1 LKLIKQLKRETD
13 TMKNENYERYSWIGL
28 LLTLVLIGGLIV
40 AWSRE
45 PARLAEAAEE
55 FNQTSLKRG
64 RQLYVENCTSC
75 HGSRGEG
82 GVGPALNNK
91 TLLKKASD
99 EILFASIEAGRPNTT
114 MPAWGQDNG
123 GQLTDE
129 NIEDIVTFIRAWE
142 PNAPEVVT
150 DVSEPS
156 ATRGA
161 ALFAGS
167 CFTCHGEEGM
177 DGTAPA
183 LNDPARLNAL
193 DDDWYRQT
201 IANGRPAK
209 GMPTWGTVL
218 SSDQIEDLVA
228 LIGAWRNNEQVIPD
242 TTVAELL
249 DSALF
254 SLSQNDPEDAIFYL
268 GRARPIAFGPA
279 LEQFD
284 PIIAMIEG
292 GETDQA
298 LTTLNDLRTQWPIGD
313 AESGEQVYVDA
324 CKGCHGSEGQG
335 GVGLRLKP
343 SEFVQTSTNA
353 ELLTLL
359 FTGRTGTAMRSFSGQ
374 LSEKQLADVIA
385 FLRTWQQ

>member
-1 LKLIKQLKRETD
+1 MMR
-13 TMKNENYERYSWIGL
+13 NENYERYFWIGL
-28 LLTLVLIGGLIV
+28 TLTLVVLGGLV
-40 AWSRE
+40 ASWLRE
-45 PARLAEAAEE
+45 PVRLVEAAEE
-55 FNQTSLKRG
+55 INQASLKRG
-64 RQLYVENCTSC
+64 RQIYVDNCTAC
-75 HGSRGEG
+75 HGTRGEG
-82 GVGPALNNK
+82 VVGPALNNK

-99 EILFASIEAGRPNTT
+99 EILFAIINAGRPNTS

-129 NIEDIVTFIRAWE
+129 NIRDVVAFIRAWE
-142 PNAPEVVT
+142 PNAPEVAITTV
-150 DVSEPS
+150 VEPS
-156 ATRGA
+156 AARGA

-167 CFTCHGEEGM
+167 CFTCHGENGRG
-177 DGTAPA
+177 GTAPP
-183 LNDPARLNAL
+183 LNDPARLNTL

-218 SSDQIEDLVA
+218 SSNQVEDLVA
-228 LIGAWRNNEQVIPD
+228 LIGAWRKSEQVAPD

-249 DSALF
+249 NSALF
-254 SLSQNDPEDAIFYL
+254 SLSQNDTEDAVFYL
-268 GRARPIAFGPA
+268 NRARPIAFGAA

-284 PIIAMIEG
+284 PIITMIEG
-292 GETDQA
+292 DETDQA
-298 LTTLNDLRTQWPIGD
+298 LTALNDLRTQWPIGE
-313 AESGEQVYVDA
+313 AASGEKIYVEV
-324 CKGCHGSEGQG
+324 CKGCHGAEGQG

-343 SEFVQTSTNA
+343 SQFIQTSANA

-359 FTGRTGTAMRSFSGQ
+359 FTGRTGTAMRGFSGQ

>member
-1 LKLIKQLKRETD
+1 M
-13 TMKNENYERYSWIGL
+13 MKNENYERYFWIGL
-28 LLTLVLIGGLIV
+28 ALTLVVLGGLV
-40 AWSRE
+40 ASWLRE
-45 PARLAEAAEE
+45 PVRLVEAAEE
-55 FNQTSLKRG
+55 INLDSLKRG
-64 RQLYVENCTSC
+64 RQIYVDNCTAC
-75 HGSRGEG
+75 HGTRGEG

-91 TLLKKASD
+91 TLLTKASD
-99 EILFASIEAGRPNTT
+99 EILFAIIKAGRPNTT

-129 NIEDIVTFIRAWE
+129 NVRDVVAFIRAWE
-142 PNAPEVVT
+142 PDAPEVATTAV
-150 DVSEPS
+150 VEPS
-156 ATRGA
+156 AARGA

-167 CFTCHGEEGM
+167 CFTCHGENGM
-177 DGTAPA
+177 GGIAPA

-218 SSDQIEDLVA
+218 SPSQIEDLVA
-228 LIGAWRNNEQVIPD
+228 LIGAWRQSEHVAPE
-242 TTVAELL
+242 TTVADLL
-249 DSALF
+249 NSALF
-254 SLSQNDPEDAIFYL
+254 SLSQDDAEDAVFYL
-268 GRARPIAFGPA
+268 NRARPIAFGPA

-284 PIIAMIEG
+284 PIITMIEG
-292 GETDQA
+292 DETDQA
-298 LTTLNDLRTQWPIGD
+298 LTALNDLRTQWPIGD
-313 AESGEQVYVDA
+313 AENGEKIYVDA
-324 CKGCHGSEGQG
+324 CKGCHGAEGQG

-343 SEFVQTSTNA
+343 SEFIQTSTNA

-359 FTGRTGTAMRSFSGQ
+359 FTGRTGTAMRGFSGQ